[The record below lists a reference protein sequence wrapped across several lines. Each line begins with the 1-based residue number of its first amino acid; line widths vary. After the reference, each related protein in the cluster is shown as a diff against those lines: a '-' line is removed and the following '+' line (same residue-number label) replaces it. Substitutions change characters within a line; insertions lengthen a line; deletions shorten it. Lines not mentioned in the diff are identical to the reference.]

1 MVTIHV
7 CIHQLIKNSKGIL
20 SNGNFQNNFH
30 ALFEENCY
38 IANINRKEEHKQLY
52 DIHVYM
58 DVYYH
63 YHYVLYVS
71 TYIWLYGIQNIMFR
85 IAYVCLATVYSAVY
99 MWYWV

>member
-1 MVTIHV
+1 MTIHNENNNNHSCVKLVTVSMVTIHV

-71 TYIWLYGIQNIMFR
+71 TYI
-85 IAYVCLATVYSAVY
+85 
-99 MWYWV
+99 